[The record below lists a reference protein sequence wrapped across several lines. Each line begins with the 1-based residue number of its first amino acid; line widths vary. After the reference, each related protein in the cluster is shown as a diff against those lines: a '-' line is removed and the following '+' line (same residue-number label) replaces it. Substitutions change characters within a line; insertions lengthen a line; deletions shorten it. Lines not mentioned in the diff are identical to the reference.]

1 VRAVFRTGSLV
12 AGAALVPFALAA
24 ALPHLLASGSPITI
38 DPVNALLPPSAEHWF
53 GTDQLGRDLFARVV
67 HGARPSLLIGAGAT
81 ALAVVAGALLGL
93 AAALGGRA
101 ADQVVMRVADVLMS
115 LPQLLVALVVIAV
128 LGGGTGNLVLAIA
141 VAFAPGYAR
150 IVRAEALVVRASGYV
165 EAARGLGLRRAVLV
179 LRHILPNAVG
189 PLLVLAT
196 VGFGTAL
203 IAGSGLGFL
212 GFGAQPPAPEWGAM
226 LAEGRD
232 FLDSAWWLGVFPGA
246 AITATVIAVNVLG
259 HAARTRFAGRTP

>member
-1 VRAVFRTGSLV
+1 MRRLWPLLV
-12 AGAALVPFALAA
+12 SCVVLVPFVVAA
-24 ALPHLLASGSPITI
+24 AVPELLSDASPIAI
-38 DPVNALLPPSAEHWF
+38 DPVNALLPPGARHWF
-53 GTDQLGRDLFARVV
+53 GTDQLGRDLFTRVV

-81 ALAVVAGALLGL
+81 GAAVVAGGLLGL

-128 LGGGTGNLVLAIA
+128 LGTGTTNLVLAIA
-141 VAFAPGYAR
+141 IAFVPGYAR
-150 IVRAEALVVRASGYV
+150 VVRAEALVVRGSGYV
-165 EAARGLGLRRAVLV
+165 ESARGLGLRRPVLIV
-179 LRHILPNAVG
+179 RHILPNAVG

-212 GFGAQPPAPEWGAM
+212 GFGTQPPAPEWGAM

-232 FLDSAWWLGVFPGA
+232 FLETAWWLGVFPGA
-246 AITATVIAVNVLG
+246 AITVTVIAVNVLG
-259 HAARTRFAGRTP
+259 RVARGRFAGGKP